1 MENKNPFE
9 YSDSNKRYYTY
20 DYYLKHKFGRKICK
34 IPLDIGC
41 TCPNIDK
48 SKGVG
53 GCIYCSPRGSG
64 DFAGLPT
71 QSVSEQIASGKKMMR
86 AKWGNDIGCIP
97 YFQAHTNT
105 YGDPERLIACF
116 NEALDDVDT
125 VGISI
130 ATRADC
136 LSDRMIDELFRLSEK
151 TFLTVELGLQTV
163 HDKTAEFINRCH
175 TYSDFL
181 SGYRRLDGLNVCIH
195 IIDGLPFEDHGMMME
210 TAAEIANLHPHSV
223 KIHLLH
229 VLDSTRLGEMYK
241 EEKITVLGF
250 EEYVGIV
257 CDQLEI
263 LPPDTVIGRVTG
275 DGAPD
280 NLLAPLWSKKKFVV
294 MNGIDKELVR
304 RNSMQG
310 AKYHPVL

>member
-1 MENKNPFE
+1 MSNNNCFE

-20 DYYLKHKFGRKICK
+20 DYYLKHKFGKKICK

-41 TCPNIDK
+41 TCPNIDG
-48 SKGVG
+48 SKGIG

-71 QSVSEQIASGKKMMR
+71 QGVSEQIASGKKMMR

-105 YGDPERLIACF
+105 YGNPERLVACF
-116 NEALDDVDT
+116 NEALCDCDT

-163 HDKTAEFINRCH
+163 HDKTARFINRCH

-195 IIDGLPFEDHGMMME
+195 IIDGLPFEDHDMMME

-229 VLDSTRLGEMYK
+229 VLDSTALGKMYK
-241 EEKITVLGF
+241 EGKITVLGL
-250 EEYVGIV
+250 EEYVGTV

-275 DGAPD
+275 DGAPAE
-280 NLLAPLWSKKKFVV
+280 LLAPEWSKKKFVV
-294 MNGIDKELVR
+294 MNEIDKELAR
-304 RNSMQG
+304 RSSMQG
-310 AKYHPVL
+310 AKYHSVL